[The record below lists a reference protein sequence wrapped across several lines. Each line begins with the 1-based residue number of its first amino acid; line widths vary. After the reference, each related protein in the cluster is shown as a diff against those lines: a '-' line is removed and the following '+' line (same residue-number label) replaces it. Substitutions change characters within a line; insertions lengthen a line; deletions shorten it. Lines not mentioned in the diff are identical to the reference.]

1 MADVRERDI
10 LVAPNEYAY
19 VQDLT
24 KGNIVLYV
32 GPTKISLSNTER
44 MIQFREGRF
53 MPVTGDEAGL
63 GVMRFVEAS
72 SSQYIVLENPP
83 EDPSDRAL
91 PGANSAVP
99 LQRGRKIV
107 VPGPAEFPLRPGQR
121 AQVVDGHQLRQ
132 DEYVVVRVYDDTFD
146 PELPPIGTER
156 IVRGTERSFYV
167 PVSGLEVVPL
177 HGAYVRRAWRMEP
190 SAGLHLRVVKPF
202 IASDGYPVPPGEYE
216 AGQDLFL
223 RGREGVFFPT
233 ESLEVVDAV
242 EAIPLAEN
250 EGIYV
255 RDLKSGAVRIVEG
268 PTSFL
273 PDPTKEEVVHRAL
286 SPEQRALWG
295 VEDPDRAPAIYVPP
309 STAVMIVAKDRRE
322 VVTGPRT
329 RILAFEENLEML
341 TLSTGRPKT
350 DEEMLPTCFLQIEGN
365 KVSDVVRVETKD
377 HVELAILLSYR
388 VSFVD
393 DPQRWFAVKDYVGLL
408 CDHLSSIIRGSARHI
423 PLEQLYATGTS
434 AVRDAVLGPRSEDG
448 VREGRRFS
456 ENQMWVYDVE
466 VLAITI
472 LDGHVATLLS
482 DAQRMAIVSEIARKK
497 EELRLGDEQLKE
509 AVSQEIHRA
518 QMTTMQTKMELEQ
531 AVRACRVAEA
541 GTQLELDAL
550 DTVQRATHEA
560 EAFAVRAQSRQEAAE
575 KRAALDQKR
584 LEARA
589 RAFREQMEAMQP
601 ELIATLKMLGNQS
614 LAAEL
619 SKNLSPLAI
628 LGGDSV
634 AAVAERLLDRL
645 PLALGS
651 KGSVADVVALAS
663 DVEAAE

>member
-44 MIQFREGRF
+44 MIQFRDGRF

-63 GVMRFVEAS
+63 GVMRFVEATS
-72 SSQYIVLENPP
+72 AQYIVLENPP
-83 EDPSDRAL
+83 EDASDRPL

-121 AQVVDGHQLRQ
+121 AQVVDGHRLRQ
-132 DEYVVVRVYDDTFD
+132 DEYVLVRVYDDTFD

-156 IVRGTERSFYV
+156 IVRGTESSFYV
-167 PVSGLEVVPL
+167 PQSGLEVVQD
-177 HGAYVRRAWRMEP
+177 GDAYVRQAWRMDRGT
-190 SAGLHLRVVKPF
+190 GLHLRVVKPF
-202 IASDGYPVPPGEYE
+202 VASEHDAVPAGAYE
-216 AGQDLFL
+216 AGQDVFL

-242 EAIPLAEN
+242 APIPLAEN
-250 EGIYV
+250 EGVYV
-255 RDLKSGAVRIVEG
+255 RDLRTGAVRIVEG

-273 PDPTKEEVVHRAL
+273 LDPTQEELVHRAL
-286 SPEQRALWG
+286 STEQRALYG
-295 VEDPDRAPAIYVPP
+295 VESFDRAPAIYVPP

-329 RILAFEENLEML
+329 RILGFEENLEVL
-341 TLSTGRPKT
+341 TLSTGRPKS
-350 DEEMLPTCFLQIEGN
+350 DAELLSTCFLQIEGN

-408 CDHLSSIIRGSARHI
+408 CDHLSSIIRGATRHI

-434 AVRDAVLGPRSEDG
+434 AVRDAVLGARSEDG
-448 VREGRRFS
+448 GREGRRFS

-472 LDGHVATLLS
+472 LDGEVATLLN

-509 AVSQEIHRA
+509 SVSQEIHRA

-531 AVRACRVAEA
+531 AVRACRLAEA
-541 GTQLELDAL
+541 GTQLELDSL
-550 DTVQRATHEA
+550 ETVERANHEA
-560 EAFAVRAQSRQEAAE
+560 QAFAVRAASRQHAAE
-575 KRAALDQKR
+575 QRAELDRQK
-584 LEARA
+584 LQAKA
-589 RAFREQMEAMQP
+589 QAFREQMQAMQP
-601 ELIATLKMLGNQS
+601 ELIATLRALGNQS
-614 LAAEL
+614 LAKEL

-634 AAVAERLLDRL
+634 ASVAERLLDRL

-651 KGSVADVVALAS
+651 KGSLADVVALEPEV
-663 DVEAAE
+663 DAAE